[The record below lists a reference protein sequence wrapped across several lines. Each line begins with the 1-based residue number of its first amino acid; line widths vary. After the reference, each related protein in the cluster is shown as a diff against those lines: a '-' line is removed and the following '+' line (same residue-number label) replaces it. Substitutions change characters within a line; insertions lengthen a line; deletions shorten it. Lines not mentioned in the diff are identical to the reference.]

1 MSHAA
6 GIFCLV
12 ESFPQ
17 LHKCRLRADAEV
29 ARKCESEI
37 YSNIIRSLT
46 VRGNALSRVRMNAIG
61 ASRYSSSESSFQRHF
76 WEPAT
81 LRCWAVFVC
90 AVGEKMCTRAHNPN
104 LIKQTRAKKPEGC
117 GFFECLSVCSV
128 TEPMLAVS
136 ATIPWLITQSRSS
149 CSSLGVRGR
158 ESHPKAS
165 GRALT
170 ALSALLEAPLPC
182 SSAPWWTRR
191 PRFNRVA

>member
-1 MSHAA
+1 MQT
-6 GIFCLV
+6 
-12 ESFPQ
+12 ESW
-17 LHKCRLRADAEV
+17 CGGS
-29 ARKCESEI
+29 RKCESEI

-76 WEPAT
+76 LEPAT

-117 GFFECLSVCSV
+117 GFFECLSVYSV

-149 CSSLGVRGR
+149 RSSLGAGR
-158 ESHPKAS
+158 ES
-165 GRALT
+165 LT
-170 ALSALLEAPLPC
+170 RKHLGEHWQPYQPFLRLLFHAHLHHDEPGDQDLSQWHKPAHKLLPG
-182 SSAPWWTRR
+182 
-191 PRFNRVA
+191 

>member
-1 MSHAA
+1 MQP
-6 GIFCLV
+6 
-12 ESFPQ
+12 ESW
-17 LHKCRLRADAEV
+17 CGGS
-29 ARKCESEI
+29 RKCESEI

-46 VRGNALSRVRMNAIG
+46 VRGNALSRVRANAIG

-90 AVGEKMCTRAHNPN
+90 AVGEKMCTRAHNTN

-117 GFFECLSVCSV
+117 GFFECLSVCLV

-149 CSSLGVRGR
+149 APPRGGGCR
-158 ESHPKAS
+158 TTHAHRRAA
-165 GRALT
+165 GRART
-170 ALSALLEAPLPC
+170 ALSALLKAPLPLILTVVNQESKIYHSGVSQC
-182 SSAPWWTRR
+182 
-191 PRFNRVA
+191 FNFCQVK